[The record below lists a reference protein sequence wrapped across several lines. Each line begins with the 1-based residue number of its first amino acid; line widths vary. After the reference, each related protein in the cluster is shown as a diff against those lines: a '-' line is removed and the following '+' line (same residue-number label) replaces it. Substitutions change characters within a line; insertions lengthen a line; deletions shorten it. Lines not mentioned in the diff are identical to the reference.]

1 MRNFIRKLI
10 PNSWL
15 SIRKI
20 YDSSI
25 IFRSKD
31 HLNLFFFKDYELKVW
46 RRVNELVNLKSGDI
60 ILDIG
65 ANIGQAM
72 LVLHNIF
79 PENEIYSYEPQP
91 KEFDFSLINRLLNNI
106 PGHSINK
113 AVISGHQS
121 VIDLFIDNN
130 TGGRKSSLVDSSLIE
145 KVQVKAVNFGDLIRP
160 EVKLIKIDIE
170 GYEAQLI
177 TPYQK
182 ILEDVILIVEVRLE
196 TLIEIVTAF
205 IDTHDII
212 HLETGNALTS
222 ASYNIEFG
230 NLLLLPKKD

>member
-1 MRNFIRKLI
+1 MRNFIRNLI
-10 PNSWL
+10 PNSWF

-20 YDSSI
+20 YGSFI

-31 HLNLFFFKDYELKVW
+31 HLNLFFFRGYEVEVW
-46 RRVNELVNLKSGDI
+46 RRVKELVKLESGDI
-60 ILDIG
+60 IIDIG

-72 LVLHNIF
+72 LVIHSIF

-91 KEFDFSLINRLLNNI
+91 KEFDFALINRLLNNI

-113 AVISGHQS
+113 AVIPGHQS
-121 VIDLFIDNN
+121 VIDLFVDND
-130 TGGRKSSLVDSSLIE
+130 TGGRKSSLVDYSLTE
-145 KVQVKAVNFGDLIRP
+145 KIQVKTVNFQDLVKP

-182 ILEDVILIVEVRLE
+182 ILKDVTLIIEVRLE
-196 TLIEIVTAF
+196 TLREIVITF
-205 IDTHDII
+205 IDTHNII
-212 HLETGNALTS
+212 HLETGNALT
-222 ASYNIEFG
+222 AANLDFVFG